1 MKKLCI
7 PALLIAVLLFPSC
20 FSSSNKSAEPSSSE
34 EKEALKP
41 VAFSALAEE
50 YFLDFDSSSWE
61 REYEPEFVMIHF
73 MSSAVI
79 SREDPY
85 NMETIRKMFEED
97 GDLGINYL
105 IGRDGKIYCY
115 LPEYRAAWHAGA
127 GTFRGDEKYT
137 NLMNKY
143 SIGIELVAIG
153 SENDMSQYLSR
164 DEYRAL
170 DSSLTGFTDEQYS
183 SLAALVS
190 DICERNTIPLSREHI
205 IGHSEYS
212 PQKTDPGE
220 LFDWSRILPG
230 Q

>member
-1 MKKLCI
+1 MKKLRI
-7 PALLIAVLLFPSC
+7 PALLIALLLLPSC
-20 FSSSNKSAEPSSSE
+20 FPSPKNE
-34 EKEALKP
+34 EDLKP

-50 YFLDFDSSSWE
+50 YFLDFDSSSWK

-73 MSSAVI
+73 MSAAVI

-115 LPEYRAAWHAGA
+115 LPEYRAAWHAGT
-127 GTFRGDEKYT
+127 GTLRGNEKYT

-190 DICERNTIPLSREHI
+190 DICERNAIPLSREYI

-212 PQKTDPGE
+212 PKKTDPGE
-220 LFDWSRILPG
+220 LFDWSRILPY
-230 Q
+230 